1 MVANK
6 HWNFLIHQVIKPVM
20 TPSRYFYDEML
31 SDIPN
36 IYQIR
41 NNRHGSH
48 FTALRILRK
57 LAKSVDSAIPAYVSV
72 AELTAYFAD
81 TFNMVDD
88 FLRNLDLLLKHGFV
102 EANNRVDA
110 YSEDVDQIKITNYG
124 NYMLSEL
131 SYNFTYLDLISTDC
145 GLYDESVHNYVVESA
160 RAEHNHSSRHERF
173 TRVQLRVERV
183 GELIKYLNSEE
194 QREKDAYSLG
204 MPVEEMF
211 TFKPSDGFEAEKVR
225 VLASARK
232 NKGVRPSGR

>member
-1 MVANK
+1 M
-6 HWNFLIHQVIKPVM
+6 
-20 TPSRYFYDEML
+20 

-36 IYQIR
+36 VYQVR

-57 LAKSVDSAIPAYVSV
+57 LAKNVDASTPAYVSV

-88 FLRNLDLLLKHGFV
+88 FTRNLDVLLKHGFV

-110 YSEDVDQIKITNYG
+110 YSEEVDQIKITNYG
-124 NYMLSEL
+124 IYMLNEL
-131 SYNFTYLDLISTDC
+131 AYNFTYLDLICTDS
-145 GLYDESVHNYVVESA
+145 GIYDEAVHNYLIEAA
-160 RAEHNHSSRHERF
+160 RKEYNHFVRHERLK
-173 TRVQLRVERV
+173 RVQLRVERV
-183 GELIKYLNSEE
+183 GHLIEYLKAEE

-204 MPVEEMF
+204 MPDAEMF
-211 TFKPSDGFEAEKVR
+211 TFKPDHGFEAEKAR

-232 NKGVRPSGR
+232 NQGTKVVRR